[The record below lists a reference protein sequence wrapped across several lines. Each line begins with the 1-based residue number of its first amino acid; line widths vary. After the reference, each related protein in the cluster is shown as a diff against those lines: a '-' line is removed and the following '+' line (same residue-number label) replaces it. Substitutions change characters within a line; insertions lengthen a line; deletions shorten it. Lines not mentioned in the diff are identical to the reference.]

1 MDDAHEDDT
10 SPASDRCDLTAEVQ
24 LVQDPHVHFNVYMAG
39 TRPLSYY
46 EEALRTEFL
55 ALHIY
60 LIRGVDVAD
69 IQAPPQNQAD
79 ALAFGL
85 IGCGQATWRQIERLL
100 GMLPSDKSLRWVQD
114 DAGSMEV
121 RPKRFT
127 VGAWVRGPMTGVNI
141 HARLYPWVVRALT
154 GIVRA
159 WDPTHCFT
167 AITLSMNVK
176 ASPHKDK
183 YNEKCSSNL
192 LLHCSSFQGGQLFVE
207 NADGTHQLQ
216 RGGVTG
222 HIFSTQEPTIF
233 SPCCTHATLPWQGTR
248 LLLIAYHTSMTQH
261 LCQEDR
267 HALAGMGFVIGSWC
281 I

>member
-1 MDDAHEDDT
+1 
-10 SPASDRCDLTAEVQ
+10 
-24 LVQDPHVHFNVYMAG
+24 
-39 TRPLSYY
+39 
-46 EEALRTEFL
+46 
-55 ALHIY
+55 
-60 LIRGVDVAD
+60 
-69 IQAPPQNQAD
+69 
-79 ALAFGL
+79 
-85 IGCGQATWRQIERLL
+85 
-100 GMLPSDKSLRWVQD
+100 MLPSDKSLRWVQD

-167 AITLSMNVK
+167 AITPSMNVK

-192 LLHCSSFQGGQLFVE
+192 LLPCSSFQGEQLFVE

-233 SPCCTHATLPWQGTR
+233 SPCCTHATLARDQTPADSLPHRHDPASVSGRSACVGWY
-248 LLLIAYHTSMTQH
+248 A
-261 LCQEDR
+261 LCDR
-267 HALAGMGFVIGSWC
+267 QLVTYKIRAVYLVD
-281 I
+281 